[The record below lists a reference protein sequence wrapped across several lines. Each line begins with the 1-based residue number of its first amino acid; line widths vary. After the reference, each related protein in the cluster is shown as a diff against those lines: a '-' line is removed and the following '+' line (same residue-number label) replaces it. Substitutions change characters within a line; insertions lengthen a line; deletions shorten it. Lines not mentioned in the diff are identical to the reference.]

1 MAFMQITVLP
11 METGTS
17 SLSQYIAALQEIL
30 QEQDADYEINDMGT
44 VINGTP
50 ATLFRLAE
58 KLHSCPFEYNEEYRV
73 QRVIT
78 QITLDERRDKTQGL
92 GEKKE
97 AVLNMLANTRI

>member
-17 SLSQYIAALQEIL
+17 SLSHYIAALQEIL

-44 VINGTP
+44 VINGSP
-50 ATLFRLAE
+50 ATLFKLAE
-58 KLHSCPFEYNEEYRV
+58 KLHSCPFEYNEEV

-97 AVLNMLANTRI
+97 AVLNILANKRI